1 MMSDRPNV
9 RILPPILLGVALVA
23 GYVASRYAPA
33 QIVDARVATS
43 AGAAAILG
51 SLALL
56 GSAVH
61 ELRRAET
68 AFDVRKS
75 STAIVMSGA
84 FAISRNPVYLSMT
97 LLCAGWALLLNSFW
111 ALLVT
116 WPFGSALCLIA
127 IRPEEAYLA
136 AKFGESYASYRAKVR
151 RWI

>member
-1 MMSDRPNV
+1 MSDKPDV
-9 RILPPILLGVALVA
+9 RILPPILLGAALAA

-33 QIVDARVATS
+33 PIVDARVATG
-43 AGAAAILG
+43 AGAVAILG

-68 AFDVRKS
+68 TFDVRKS
-75 STAIVMSGA
+75 STAIVNRGA

-97 LLCAGWALLLNSFW
+97 LLCAGSALLLNSFW
-111 ALLVT
+111 ALLLT
-116 WPFGSALCLIA
+116 WPLGSALCLIA
-127 IRPEEAYLA
+127 IKPEEAYLA